1 MTAGTEKIAYLTA
14 GAAGMFCGSCLRD
27 NALAAAL
34 HSLGSDVALVPLY
47 TPIRTDEVDVSL
59 DRVFFGGVNVYLQQK
74 IPLFRYLP
82 RVLDRWLDAPWLL
95 RRLAAGQI
103 EVDARELGEL
113 TESMLKGEH
122 GHQRK
127 EVFRL
132 VDWLDRVVRPDL
144 VNLSNILI
152 AGCVPALKQRL
163 KVPVLVTLQGDD
175 LFLEQLSAPYR
186 QRAMREI
193 HRLAREIDGF
203 LVFSRYYADF
213 MSQYLQLER
222 GKFHVVP
229 LGLSLDDFRLPEVVP
244 ARRAPTIGYL
254 ARICPEKGFDRLVDA
269 FLQLATRPGMEQVQ
283 LRAAGWL
290 GPKDEAFFGEQ
301 LGRLRAAGLAERFR
315 YDGVVER
322 AEKLELLRSIDVL
335 SVPTAYH
342 EPKGIFVLEAW
353 AAGVPVVQPAH
364 GAFPEL
370 LAATGGGR
378 LVEPSDPAAL
388 ADAIMELLLNP
399 AAARAL
405 GERGRLGVEQ
415 SFSAGEMAARTLD
428 VYRRFLRS
436 ATRPSTARSTA
447 ESAAG
452 GIIQRRIDRGD

>member
-1 MTAGTEKIAYLTA
+1 MTPGTEKIAYLTA

-27 NALAAAL
+27 NALATAL
-34 HSLGSDVALVPLY
+34 HALGCDVTLVPLY

-82 RVLDRWLDAPWLL
+82 RALDRWLDAPWLL
-95 RRLAAGQI
+95 RRLAAGRI
-103 EVDARELGEL
+103 DVDARELGEL
-113 TESMLKGEH
+113 TVSMLKGEH

-132 VDWLDRVVRPDL
+132 VDWLDRHVRPDL
-144 VNLSNILI
+144 LNLSNILI
-152 AGCVPALKQRL
+152 AGCVPMLKQRL

-175 LFLEQLSAPYR
+175 LFLEQLTAPYK
-186 QRAMREI
+186 QRAIDEI
-193 HRLAREIDGF
+193 HRLSREIDGF

-222 GKFHVVP
+222 SKFHVVP
-229 LGLSLDDFRLPEVVP
+229 MGLSLDDFHLPEAVATP
-244 ARRAPTIGYL
+244 RAPTIGYL
-254 ARICPEKGFDRLVDA
+254 ARICPEKGFHRLVDA
-269 FLQLATRPGMEQVQ
+269 FLLLAARPGMEQVK
-283 LRAAGWL
+283 LRVAGWL
-290 GPKDEAFFGEQ
+290 GTKDEAFFAEQ
-301 LGRLRAAGLAERFR
+301 IGRLRAAGLADRFR

-322 AEKLELLRSIDVL
+322 AEKLDLLRSIDVL

-353 AAGVPVVQPAH
+353 AAGVPVVEPAH

-370 LAATGGGR
+370 LAATGGGV
-378 LVEPSDPAAL
+378 LVKPDDAAAL
-388 ADAIMELLLNP
+388 ADALVELLLDP

-405 GERGRLGVEQ
+405 GERGRVGVAQ
-415 SFSAGEMAARTLD
+415 SFSAGEMAMRTLD

-436 ATRPSTARSTA
+436 ATRPIAARPTAG
-447 ESAAG
+447 SAAG
-452 GIIQRRIDRGD
+452 E